1 MCYDNVDWIS
11 RVRFIV
17 RPMPHNSVKT
27 ANFSYFVGPALAKA
41 EFYLSRHAL
50 AAGEAGR
57 YGKRPQVIPSKT
69 PMEGEDTMKKFRLL
83 LAAGLLLLLTGC
95 FSQSVEELYAP
106 PRAPDDYL
114 KLDNKINEVLNE
126 GGEYAAPLTGEYTQK
141 VQLQDLD
148 GDGVQ
153 EAIAFF
159 RVSSSERPLKI
170 YVYRQTGDNYEVA
183 AIIEGE
189 GSAINYVAYE
199 NLDNSPSK
207 EIIVSWQMMS
217 DQNHSLAAYSINNDH
232 VLELMRTSY
241 TNFQICDI
249 DQDSQGEIV
258 VVQTGVT
265 EESNRVELYN
275 YQDGMMELNSSAPL
289 SRNVTGL
296 PDGGVKTGYLQ
307 DNIPAVF
314 VSSTY
319 GRSGTAQNYTDIS
332 YSESGQITDIFAW
345 KGGRIQNITL
355 DPDTGES
362 DNTIRWYTAVTAKDI
377 NNDGILELPDPY
389 ALPDPNSTSV
399 AVNFWA
405 IRWRQYDI
413 DGKPHL
419 VFTTYYND
427 RDGWYFILP
436 DDWDGKITITRS
448 DVAGGGERAVIF
460 SYWTGSADVDPAPFL
475 VIYTLSGDNR
485 FMRANMSGR
494 FRLLEGN
501 DDSDTIYAARFIQTD
516 WDCGLDE
523 SGVKAHFA
531 LITNDWS

>member
-1 MCYDNVDWIS
+1 
-11 RVRFIV
+11 
-17 RPMPHNSVKT
+17 
-27 ANFSYFVGPALAKA
+27 
-41 EFYLSRHAL
+41 
-50 AAGEAGR
+50 
-57 YGKRPQVIPSKT
+57 
-69 PMEGEDTMKKFRLL
+69 MEGEDTMKKFRLL

-345 KGGRIQNITL
+345 KDGRIQNITL

>member
-1 MCYDNVDWIS
+1 MLW
-11 RVRFIV
+11 RQ
-17 RPMPHNSVKT
+17 
-27 ANFSYFVGPALAKA
+27 
-41 EFYLSRHAL
+41 
-50 AAGEAGR
+50 AGR
-57 YGKRPQVIPSKT
+57 YGKRPQVIPLKT

-319 GRSGTAQNYTDIS
+319 GHSGTAQNYTDIS

-345 KGGRIQNITL
+345 KDGRIQNITL

>member
-1 MCYDNVDWIS
+1 
-11 RVRFIV
+11 
-17 RPMPHNSVKT
+17 
-27 ANFSYFVGPALAKA
+27 
-41 EFYLSRHAL
+41 
-50 AAGEAGR
+50 
-57 YGKRPQVIPSKT
+57 
-69 PMEGEDTMKKFRLL
+69 MKKFRLL
-83 LAAGLLLLLTGC
+83 LAVGMLLLLTGC

-114 KLDNKINEVLNE
+114 KLDNKINEVLSA

-159 RVSSSERPLKI
+159 RVTSSERPLKI
-170 YVYRQTGDNYEVA
+170 YIYRQTGDNYEVA

-189 GSAINYVAYE
+189 GSAINYVAYA
-199 NLDNSPSK
+199 NLDDSPSK

-217 DQNHSLAAYSINNDH
+217 DQNHSLAAYSIHNDH

-241 TNFQICDI
+241 TSFQVCDL
-249 DQDSQGEIV
+249 DRDSQDEIV
-258 VVQTGVT
+258 VVQTGAT
-265 EESNRVELYN
+265 DESNRVEFYN
-275 YQDGMMELNSSAPL
+275 YRDGMLELDSSAPL
-289 SRNVTGL
+289 SHNVTGL

-319 GRSGTAQNYTDIS
+319 GHSGTSQSYTDTT
-332 YSESGQITDIFAW
+332 YSESGHITDIFAW
-345 KGGRIQNITL
+345 KNGRIQNITL
-355 DPDTGES
+355 NPETGES
-362 DNTIRWYTAVTAKDI
+362 DSTIRWYTAVSAKDI

-389 ALPDPNSTSV
+389 ALPDPSSTSI

-413 DGKPHL
+413 DGQSHL

-436 DDWDGKITITRS
+436 DAWDGKITVSRN
-448 DVAGGGERAVIF
+448 DVAGGGERAVLF
-460 SYWTGSADVDPAPFL
+460 SYWEGDSSEDPTPFL

-485 FMRANMSGR
+485 YMRANMSGR
-494 FRLLEGN
+494 FRLLEEVGE
-501 DDSDTIYAARFIQTD
+501 SDTIYAARFIQND

-523 SGVKAHFA
+523 SGVKSHFA

>member
-1 MCYDNVDWIS
+1 
-11 RVRFIV
+11 
-17 RPMPHNSVKT
+17 
-27 ANFSYFVGPALAKA
+27 
-41 EFYLSRHAL
+41 
-50 AAGEAGR
+50 
-57 YGKRPQVIPSKT
+57 
-69 PMEGEDTMKKFRLL
+69 MKKFRLL

-332 YSESGQITDIFAW
+332 YSESGQITDILP
-345 KGGRIQNITL
+345 GRM
-355 DPDTGES
+355 GES
-362 DNTIRWYTAVTAKDI
+362 RISRWTPILAKATIPSGGIPRSPPRISTTTAFWSCRTPTRCRTLTAPAWRSISGPSVGGSTILTASPIWYSPHITMTGMAGTLSCRTTGTVRSPSPAVMWPVE
-377 NNDGILELPDPY
+377 G
-389 ALPDPNSTSV
+389 S
-399 AVNFWA
+399 
-405 IRWRQYDI
+405 
-413 DGKPHL
+413 G
-419 VFTTYYND
+419 
-427 RDGWYFILP
+427 
-436 DDWDGKITITRS
+436 RS
-448 DVAGGGERAVIF
+448 FSPTGRGAPTWTLRPSWLSIPSAGT
-460 SYWTGSADVDPAPFL
+460 TGSCGPICRAASGCWRETMTAIPSMPPVLSRQIGTADW
-475 VIYTLSGDNR
+475 
-485 FMRANMSGR
+485 MRAASR
-494 FRLLEGN
+494 RILL
-501 DDSDTIYAARFIQTD
+501 
-516 WDCGLDE
+516 
-523 SGVKAHFA
+523 
-531 LITNDWS
+531 

>member
-1 MCYDNVDWIS
+1 
-11 RVRFIV
+11 
-17 RPMPHNSVKT
+17 
-27 ANFSYFVGPALAKA
+27 
-41 EFYLSRHAL
+41 
-50 AAGEAGR
+50 
-57 YGKRPQVIPSKT
+57 
-69 PMEGEDTMKKFRLL
+69 MKKFRLL
-83 LAAGLLLLLTGC
+83 LAVGMLLLLTGC

-114 KLDNKINEVLNE
+114 KLDNKINEVLSA

-148 GDGVQ
+148 GDGKQ

-159 RVSSSERPLKI
+159 RVASSERPLKI
-170 YVYRQTGDNYEVA
+170 YIYRQTGDDYKVA

-217 DQNHSLAAYSINNDH
+217 DQNHSLAAYSIHNDQ

-241 TNFQICDI
+241 TSFQVCDL
-249 DQDSQGEIV
+249 DQDSQDEIV
-258 VVQTGVT
+258 VVQTGAT
-265 EESNRVELYN
+265 EESNRVEFYN
-275 YQDGMMELNSSAPL
+275 YRDGMMGLDSSAPL

-307 DNIPAVF
+307 ENIPAVF

-319 GRSGTAQNYTDIS
+319 GHSGTSQNYTDTA
-332 YSESGQITDIFAW
+332 YSESGHITDIFTW
-345 KGGRIQNITL
+345 KDGRLQNITL
-355 DPDTGES
+355 NPETGES
-362 DNTIRWYTAVTAKDI
+362 DSTIRWYTAVAAKDI

-389 ALPDPNSTSV
+389 ALPDPSSTSI

-413 DGKPHL
+413 NGQSHL

-436 DDWDGKITITRS
+436 DAWDGKITVSRN

-460 SYWTGSADVDPAPFL
+460 SYWEGDASEDPAPFL

-485 FMRANMSGR
+485 YMRANMSGR
-494 FRLLEGN
+494 FRLLEGY
-501 DDSDTIYAARFIQTD
+501 DDSDTIYAARFIQMD

-523 SGVKAHFA
+523 SGVKSHFA

>member
-1 MCYDNVDWIS
+1 
-11 RVRFIV
+11 
-17 RPMPHNSVKT
+17 
-27 ANFSYFVGPALAKA
+27 
-41 EFYLSRHAL
+41 
-50 AAGEAGR
+50 
-57 YGKRPQVIPSKT
+57 
-69 PMEGEDTMKKFRLL
+69 MKKFRLL

-114 KLDNKINEVLNE
+114 KLDNKINEVLSA

-170 YVYRQTGDNYEVA
+170 YVYRQVGDDYEVA

-199 NLDNSPSK
+199 NLDDSPSK

-249 DQDSQGEIV
+249 DQDEQDEIV
-258 VVQTGVT
+258 VVQTGAA

-275 YQDGMMELNSSAPL
+275 YRDGVMELDSSAPL

-307 DNIPAVF
+307 DGIPAVF

-319 GRSGTAQNYTDIS
+319 GRSGTAQNYTDTS
-332 YSESGQITDIFAW
+332 YSESGHITDIFAW
-345 KGGRIQNITL
+345 KDGRIQNITL
-355 DPDTGES
+355 NPDTGES

-389 ALPDPNSTSV
+389 ALPDPSSTSV

-413 DGKPHL
+413 DGNSHL

-436 DDWDGKITITRS
+436 DDWDGKITVSRS

-460 SYWTGSADVDPAPFL
+460 SYWEGDAEVDTAPFL

-494 FRLLEGN
+494 FRLLEGS

-523 SGVKAHFA
+523 SGVKSHFA
-531 LITNDWS
+531 LIVNDWS